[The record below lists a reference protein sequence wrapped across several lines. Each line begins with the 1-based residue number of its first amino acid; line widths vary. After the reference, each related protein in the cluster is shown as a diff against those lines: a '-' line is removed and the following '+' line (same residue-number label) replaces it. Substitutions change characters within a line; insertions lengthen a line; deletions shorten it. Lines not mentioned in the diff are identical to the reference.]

1 MRVTRQ
7 EKEFYTK
14 KKTTKRQL
22 FKKYLLSGAHKMA
35 QVSNDWLW
43 LEYRIC
49 MLILQIILEFWQ
61 ATGQLLFLTW
71 YMVNKNKQNKMKN
84 ASQSTNP
91 DHKSLQ
97 QLQFSVGWEP
107 GDEVHFQ

>member
-7 EKEFYTK
+7 ENEFYTK

-22 FKKYLLSGAHKMA
+22 FKKYPLSGANKMA

-49 MLILQIILEFWQ
+49 MLILQIILEFWE

-84 ASQSTNP
+84 ASQSSNLA
-91 DHKSLQ
+91 HKSLQ
-97 QLQFSVGWEP
+97 QLQFKVGWEP
-107 GDEVHFQ
+107 GDKVHFQ

>member
-7 EKEFYTK
+7 ENEFYTK

-22 FKKYLLSGAHKMA
+22 FKKYPLSGAHKMA

-49 MLILQIILEFWQ
+49 MLILQIILEFWE
-61 ATGQLLFLTW
+61 ATGQLLFLNW

-84 ASQSTNP
+84 ASQSSNP
-91 DHKSLQ
+91 AHKSLQ
-97 QLQFSVGWEP
+97 QLQFKVGWEP